1 MTSSLTPSLTM
12 NDGIE
17 IPQLGLGVYK
27 VPDREATRVVV
38 DAIDLGYRHI
48 DTAAFYDNEVGVG
61 LGIRES
67 HAPREDLFVATK
79 VWHDRHGFDETLASF
94 DASLDKLGLDYVD
107 LYLIHWPAPAQ
118 DRYVDTWRALERLRE
133 EGRARSIGVSNF
145 KGHHLDRLAR
155 ETTTVPAVNQ
165 IELHPRLPQSET
177 RDYNREHGILTEA
190 WSPLARGTLL
200 EDPRLA
206 TVAAKHGKTVAQVV
220 LRWHLDLGNIV
231 IPKSVHRDRLA
242 SNLNVFDFA
251 LDSDDLA
258 VLAALESGERTG
270 KDPDLF
276 F

>member
-1 MTSSLTPSLTM
+1 MTSPLSPSLTM

-27 VPDREATRVVV
+27 VPAEEATRVVV

-61 LGIRES
+61 KGIRES
-67 HAPREDLFVATK
+67 GASRDDLFVATK

-94 DASLDKLGLDYVD
+94 DESLERLGLDYVD

-118 DRYVDTWRALERLRE
+118 DRYVETWRALERLRD

-145 KGHHLDRLAR
+145 KGHHLDRLAA
-155 ETTTVPAVNQ
+155 ETGTVPAVNQ
-165 IELHPRLPQSET
+165 IELHPRLPQTET
-177 RDYNREHGILTEA
+177 RAYNSAHSILTEA

-200 EDPRLA
+200 QEPALVALA
-206 TVAAKHGKTVAQVV
+206 EKHGKTVAQVV
-220 LRWHLDLGNIV
+220 LRWQLDLGNVV
-231 IPKSVHRDRLA
+231 IPKSVHRERLA
-242 SNLNVFDFA
+242 SNLEVFDFS
-251 LDSDDLA
+251 LDAEDLA
-258 VLAALESGERTG
+258 VIAPLESGERTG

>member
-67 HAPREDLFVATK
+67 GAPREDLFVATK

>member
-1 MTSSLTPSLTM
+1 MTSPLSPSMTM

-27 VPDREATRVVV
+27 VPDEEATRVVV

-61 LGIRES
+61 RGIRES
-67 HAPREDLFVATK
+67 GARRTDLFVATK

-94 DASLDKLGLDYVD
+94 DESLERLGLDYVD

-118 DRYVDTWRALERLRE
+118 DRYVETWRALERLRD

-145 KGHHLDRLAR
+145 KGHHLDRLAA
-155 ETTTVPAVNQ
+155 ETGTVPAVNQ
-165 IELHPRLPQSET
+165 IELHPRLPQTET
-177 RDYNREHGILTEA
+177 RAYNSTHGILTEA

-200 EDPRLA
+200 HEPAL
-206 TVAAKHGKTVAQVV
+206 VALSEKHDRTVAQVV
-220 LRWHLDLGNIV
+220 LRWQLDLGNVV

-242 SNLNVFDFA
+242 SNLEVFDFS
-251 LDSDDLA
+251 LDADDLA
-258 VLAALESGERTG
+258 VIAALESGERTG

>member
-1 MTSSLTPSLTM
+1 MTSPLSPSLTM

-27 VPDREATRVVV
+27 VPDEEATRVVV

-61 LGIRES
+61 RGIRETGAS
-67 HAPREDLFVATK
+67 RDDLFVATK

-94 DASLDKLGLDYVD
+94 DESLERLGLDYVD

-118 DRYVDTWRALERLRE
+118 DRYVETWQALERLRD

-145 KGHHLDRLAR
+145 KGHHLDRLAA
-155 ETTTVPAVNQ
+155 ETGTVPAVNQ
-165 IELHPRLPQSET
+165 IELHPRLPQTET
-177 RDYNREHGILTEA
+177 RAYNSAHSILTEA

-200 EDPRLA
+200 QEPALVALA
-206 TVAAKHGKTVAQVV
+206 EKHGKTVAQVV
-220 LRWHLDLGNIV
+220 LRWQLDLGNVV
-231 IPKSVHRDRLA
+231 IPKSVHRERLA
-242 SNLNVFDFA
+242 SNLEVFDFS
-251 LDSDDLA
+251 LDAEDLA
-258 VLAALESGERTG
+258 VIAALESGERTG